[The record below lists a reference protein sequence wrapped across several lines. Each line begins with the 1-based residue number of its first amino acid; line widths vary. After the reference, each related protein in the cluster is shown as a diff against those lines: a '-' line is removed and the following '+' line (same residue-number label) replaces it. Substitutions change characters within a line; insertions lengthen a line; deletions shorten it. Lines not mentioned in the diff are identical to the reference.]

1 MLLVVL
7 ALVLVLV
14 VFPVIAIWWYAHMID
29 ENIAMRNA
37 EAEAALSG
45 PEPNSDGAFYALL
58 MGSDR
63 RSNKE
68 SGRSDSIMARSASP
82 EACAGRCH
90 LYSARH
96 DGQHRRWCQ
105 QDQRRILI

>member
-68 SGRSDSIMARSASP
+68 SPQRQHHAGSRRP
-82 EACAGRCH
+82 EACAGRYH

-96 DGQHRRWCQ
+96 DGQHQWWCQ